1 MGYVSSDYITVVII
15 QMICSM
21 LYLKKK
27 NKRKE
32 SMISDVWPVP
42 ASDVKISLF

>member
-1 MGYVSSDYITVVII
+1 MGYVSLDYITVVII

-21 LYLKKK
+21 HYFTKK
-27 NKRKE
+27 KRKE

-42 ASDVKISLF
+42 AYDVKILHS